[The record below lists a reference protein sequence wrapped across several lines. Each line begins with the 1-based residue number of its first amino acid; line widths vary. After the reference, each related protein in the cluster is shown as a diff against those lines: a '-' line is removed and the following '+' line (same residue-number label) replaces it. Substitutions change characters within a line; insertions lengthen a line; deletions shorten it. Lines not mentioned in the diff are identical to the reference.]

1 MKGEKEKGRGE
12 RKREREGKRKRWGEK
27 KRERTEKELWKRD
40 RQIHIQRQTK
50 IPAADSAISRGCSLE
65 GRREGE
71 GAGYA
76 AEAHGGKSESITEK
90 V

>member
-1 MKGEKEKGRGE
+1 M
-12 RKREREGKRKRWGEK
+12 
-27 KRERTEKELWKRD
+27 WKRD

-65 GRREGE
+65 GRGEGE